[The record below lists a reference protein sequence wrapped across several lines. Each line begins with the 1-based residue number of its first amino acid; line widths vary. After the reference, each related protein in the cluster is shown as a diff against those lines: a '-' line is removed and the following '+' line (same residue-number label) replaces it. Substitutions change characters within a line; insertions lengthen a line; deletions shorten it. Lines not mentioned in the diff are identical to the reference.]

1 MDKVL
6 VAGAGP
12 VGLSAALALARAGL
26 RVTLF
31 EKREKPNIASKGS
44 SFHPPTL
51 EILAELGAAEASLR
65 KGVHAPAIDYYE
77 HRQRAARLDMGL
89 IADLTR
95 YPFRLHREQSE
106 LALDLEAAL
115 RRCPNATLRFSTA
128 VTAAQTTA
136 SGVRATL
143 DDGMQVEADLL
154 VAADGVKSTLREQL
168 GIAFE
173 GSEYGSRVLRMFT
186 TADLGELIPG
196 IAAVAYLYEGARSVS
211 VLKLAQGWRI
221 IIRLPQGQT
230 DEDALAEAHV
240 RTRLVQTF
248 GAAAQRLPIESKD
261 VYAASRRVAA
271 RYREGRIV
279 LAGDAAHVTNTRGG
293 MNMNCGIHDA
303 YALAQA
309 VARIRAGAPAEEEL
323 DAYARERRRVAAEQ
337 LLPVSDR
344 AVSAEGGR
352 VAEMAAV
359 AEDPA
364 AARRYLIAASL
375 LDTAPRV
382 APWSR

>member
-12 VGLSAALALARAGL
+12 VGLSAALALARAGV

-31 EKREKPNIASKGS
+31 EKRETPNIASKGS

-51 EILAELGAAEASLR
+51 EILAELGAAEPSLR
-65 KGVHAPAIDYYE
+65 EGVHATAIDYYE
-77 HRQRAARLDMGL
+77 RRQRAARLDMGL

-106 LALDLEAAL
+106 VALDLEAAL

-143 DDGMQVEADLL
+143 DDGSEIQADLL

-168 GIAFE
+168 GILFE

-186 TADLGELIPG
+186 PADLGDLIPG
-196 IAAVAYLYEGARSVS
+196 IAPVAYLYDGARSVS

-221 IIRLPQGQT
+221 IIRLPPGQT
-230 DEDALAEAHV
+230 DEDALAEGHV
-240 RTRLVQTF
+240 RTRLVETF
-248 GAAAQRLPIESKD
+248 GAAAQVLPIESTD

-271 RYREGRIV
+271 RYREGRAV

-303 YALAQA
+303 YALAHA
-309 VARIRAGAPAEEEL
+309 VARIRAGASAEAEL
-323 DAYARERRRVAAEQ
+323 EGYARDRRRVAAEQ

-344 AVSAEGGR
+344 AVSGEGGR
-352 VAEMAAV
+352 VSEMAAV
-359 AEDPA
+359 AADPA
-364 AARRYLIAASL
+364 TARRYLIAASL

-382 APWSR
+382 APWPR